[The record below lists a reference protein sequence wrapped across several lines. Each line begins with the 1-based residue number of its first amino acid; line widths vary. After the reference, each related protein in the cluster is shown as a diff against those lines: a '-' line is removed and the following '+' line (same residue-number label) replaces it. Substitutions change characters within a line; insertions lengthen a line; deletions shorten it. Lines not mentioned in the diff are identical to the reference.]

1 MATRLPWLRGFTQI
15 TFGGSNAGIT
25 APALSDSVAP
35 SQSAAEVRRG
45 EAPALPAFAR
55 MFVVLTGETTNTEIV
70 VSAGV
75 TDVHGITG
83 WCAPETQEI
92 RALPNGT
99 KVVTMFTFRTLSAA
113 SITAFLESTITGGA
127 TAKLYIAF
135 QDGH

>member
-35 SQSAAEVRRG
+35 SQSAADVRRG
-45 EAPALPAFAR
+45 EAPALPPFAR
-55 MFVVLTGETTNTEIV
+55 MFVVLTGDITNTEIV

-75 TDVHGITG
+75 TDVHGVTG
-83 WCAPETQEI
+83 WSAPETQEI
-92 RALPNGT
+92 RALPDGT
-99 KVVTMFTFRTLSAA
+99 KVVAMFTFRTLSAA
-113 SITAFLESTITGGA
+113 SITAFLESAITGGA

>member
-15 TFGGSNAGIT
+15 VFDGSNAGLT
-25 APALSDSVAP
+25 AAALSDGVAP
-35 SQSAAEVRRG
+35 TQTAAEVRRG
-45 EAPALPAFAR
+45 ETPTLPAFAR
-55 MFVVLTGETTNTEIV
+55 VFVVLTGAVTNTEIT

-83 WCAPETQEI
+83 WNSPQTQEI
-92 RALPNGT
+92 RSLPDAT
-99 KVVTMFTFRTLSAA
+99 KIVAMFTFPTLGAA
-113 SITAFLESTITGGA
+113 SIIAFLESAITGGG